1 MTHHRSRKGLLVII
15 GAIAVT
21 VGLAAPAAAPP
32 PVEVVLTEAQLDA
45 ATLLPAEVPGDP
57 GWEDAPAGVLEPE
70 PHTQANDI
78 ESGWC
83 GGGTDG
89 YAAGELRVSA
99 VVTNTLQRRVSP
111 DQPSW
116 FIWQTNYTFQEA
128 FGNSPTAQA
137 TSFMT
142 TMQTATTGDCTSW
155 MVLGGE
161 IPNSVEPTSITIAPI
176 GQQSFAVQMTT
187 FGDGVSDISHAVY
200 ARVANNVAVVHTR
213 IFPADTTLLRK
224 IAKKA
229 TKKLKQAAA
238 AAAGP

>member
-1 MTHHRSRKGLLVII
+1 MKHRHTPRGLMVIV

-32 PVEVVLTEAQLDA
+32 PVEVVLTEAQLNA
-45 ATLLPAEVPGDP
+45 ATLLPTDVPGG
-57 GWEDAPAGVLEPE
+57 GWDYAPAGVIEPE

-83 GGGTDG
+83 GGATDG

-99 VVTNTLQRRVSP
+99 IVTNTLQKIAAP
-111 DQPSW
+111 GEPYW

-137 TSFMT
+137 TSFMN
-142 TMQTATTGDCTSW
+142 TMQTASTECTSW

-161 IPNSVEPTSITIAPI
+161 IPNSVEPASFTIAPI
-176 GQQSFAVQMTT
+176 GQESFAVQMTT
-187 FGDGVSDISHAVY
+187 FGDGVSEVTHAVY

-213 IFPADTTLLRK
+213 ILPADTTLLRK

-238 AAAGP
+238 AAAP